1 MCSRIPE
8 VSMPDPTGAQLAV
21 LREVLR
27 GLMDGSLKVEADLT
41 SMDMGK
47 GLTPAVLQSVSK
59 GDLEDKFWRLPRRW

>member
-1 MCSRIPE
+1 MISRIPE

-27 GLMDGSLKVEADLT
+27 GLIDGSLKVEADLT

-59 GDLEDKFWRLPRRW
+59 GDSEDKFGRLPRRW